1 MAEMRKFAIALLC
14 LGISAGCGDE
24 ESTTS
29 FGPINQKS
37 LAELKAKRKKKQQAP
52 APVAPKPVEEPST
65 DRPAG
70 RAAIE
75 LSRESFAGDARD
87 PFENAG
93 AGPVKNIVAE
103 LPKGRQRDVRFRG
116 YNFEDLRLIAI
127 VRSGKRIPPRALFV
141 ASDGVSKSIQQG
153 EYFSRNEILLA
164 SVNSDYVEIE
174 IVDEELAQGLNME
187 QGERRAIY
195 LKQD

>member
-1 MAEMRKFAIALLC
+1 MANMRKCAIALLC
-14 LGISAGCGDE
+14 LGVSAGCGDE
-24 ESTTS
+24 ESSAS
-29 FGPINQKS
+29 FGPINKQS
-37 LAELKAKRKKKQQAP
+37 LADLKAKRKKKQEAD
-52 APVAPKPVEEPST
+52 APKAPEPAEPSS
-65 DRPAG
+65 DRPPG

-75 LSRESFAGDARD
+75 LTRESFAGGARD
-87 PFENAG
+87 PFENSG

-103 LPKGRQRDVRFRG
+103 LPKGRQRDVRFPG

-141 ASDGVSKSIQQG
+141 ASDGVSKSIRQG
-153 EYFSRNEILLA
+153 EYFSRNEILLD

-187 QGERRAIY
+187 QGDRRAIY

>member
-1 MAEMRKFAIALLC
+1 MATNRKVAIALLC
-14 LGISAGCGDE
+14 LGVSASCADE
-24 ESTTS
+24 ESTAS

-37 LAELKAKRKKKQQAP
+37 LAELKAKRKKKQQAA
-52 APVAPKPVEEPST
+52 APKAPKPAEPSS
-65 DRPAG
+65 DRPPG

-75 LSRESFAGDARD
+75 LSRESFAGGARD
-87 PFENAG
+87 PFENSG
-93 AGPVKNIVAE
+93 VGPVKKIVAE
-103 LPKGRQRDVRFRG
+103 LPKGRQRDVRFPG
-116 YNFEDLRLIAI
+116 YGFEDLRLIAI

-195 LKQD
+195 LKQE